1 MSIKLQMLG
10 GAGGRAAS
18 FPKAPRAPF
27 FLRRGLN
34 SRLNLFLLPRRGG
47 KCRRRPGRGL
57 RSGRAEGDRARRG
70 LWSLVAGRHG
80 GIPGNSSKILA
91 SESWCDL
98 EETPSRSAQAW
109 LSTTGLGAARR
120 AAQPGAG
127 LAVRREQGLAKSL
140 RFTRRRLPRRG
151 YEQSLISTNV

>member
-10 GAGGRAAS
+10 GAGRRAAS
-18 FPKAPRAPF
+18 FPRAPRAPF

-34 SRLNLFLLPRRGG
+34 SRLNLFLLQRRGG

-57 RSGRAEGDRARRG
+57 RSVRAEGDRARRG
-70 LWSLVAGRHG
+70 LWPLVAGRHG

-98 EETPSRSAQAW
+98 EEIPSRSQAW

-127 LAVRREQGLAKSL
+127 LAVWREQGLAKSL
-140 RFTRRRLPRRG
+140 RFTWRRLPRRG
-151 YEQSLISTNV
+151 YEKSLISTTV